1 VLNRTLDTSWCSAH
15 CGVQPC
21 TFGTVWRSPQRN
33 ECIFQSRC
41 IEAVLL
47 IIGEDVHTT
56 TTKSRVPTLLNRG
69 QRFINIEPQEGT
81 IRRVNPPEA

>member
-1 VLNRTLDTSWCSAH
+1 
-15 CGVQPC
+15 
-21 TFGTVWRSPQRN
+21 
-33 ECIFQSRC
+33 
-41 IEAVLL
+41 L